1 MKEYLK
7 TVEQVLQETNSTENG
22 ITNEEAAK
30 ESAAD
35 ENDED
40 LEAKA
45 GEDSPQDDFTQ
56 PDGFTDLTSGTFMEG
71 QEDFSVDF

>member
-1 MKEYLK
+1 MNAEIDAAL
-7 TVEQVLQETNSTENG
+7 G
-22 ITNEEAAK
+22 IKLSGDATNEEAAK